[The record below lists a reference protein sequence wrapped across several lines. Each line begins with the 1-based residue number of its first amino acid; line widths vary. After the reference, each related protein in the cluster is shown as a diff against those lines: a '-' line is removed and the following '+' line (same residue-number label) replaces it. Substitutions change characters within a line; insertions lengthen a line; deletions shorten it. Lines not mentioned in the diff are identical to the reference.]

1 MQTIRFLQKDF
12 KISIRLNRSDISNKN
27 ISSTA
32 SLILKIIESNS
43 VIYLALCD
51 YFPLQIKSQRLSV
64 EDKIES
70 LEVGRKVVTRER
82 TEAPPS

>member
-1 MQTIRFLQKDF
+1 MHANYMLKKDL
-12 KISIRLNRSDISNKN
+12 KISIKAIKN

-32 SLILKIIESNS
+32 SLILKIIESNF
-43 VIYLALCD
+43 VIYLALFD